1 VEPRQHGRTPPL
13 TQDGDAAGFDNGS
26 TTHESEEQ
34 MSTEIST
41 NTAPARGLALASMDD
56 AYRFAK
62 MVAATEFAPKDFRGK
77 PEACLLAIQAGAEV
91 GLSPMQ
97 SLQSI
102 AVINGKPSIYGDTAL
117 AICKCSVVCEW
128 VRERI
133 EGDGDAMVAI
143 CEAKRRGDAEP
154 VVSRFTM
161 ADAKRAGLAGKSGPW
176 TQYPRRMLQMR
187 ARGFA
192 LRDAFPDLLRG
203 LVTAE
208 EAMDYPTPT
217 PPREPVQVRP
227 KFDGDHGPAGGAYAA
242 FVKPSQP
249 EPEVPDAPARATS
262 DDMVKARLAVQL
274 AKTEERLR
282 AIRSTVEKRLID
294 EGFYTDAQ
302 ADELFALIDGKL
314 DYITGEEVAS

>member
-1 VEPRQHGRTPPL
+1 
-13 TQDGDAAGFDNGS
+13 
-26 TTHESEEQ
+26 
-34 MSTEIST
+34 
-41 NTAPARGLALASMDD
+41 
-56 AYRFAK
+56 
-62 MVAATEFAPKDFRGK
+62 
-77 PEACLLAIQAGAEV
+77 
-91 GLSPMQ
+91 
-97 SLQSI
+97 
-102 AVINGKPSIYGDTAL
+102 
-117 AICKCSVVCEW
+117 
-128 VRERI
+128 
-133 EGDGDAMVAI
+133 
-143 CEAKRRGDAEP
+143 
-154 VVSRFTM
+154 
-161 ADAKRAGLAGKSGPW
+161 
-176 TQYPRRMLQMR
+176 MLQMR